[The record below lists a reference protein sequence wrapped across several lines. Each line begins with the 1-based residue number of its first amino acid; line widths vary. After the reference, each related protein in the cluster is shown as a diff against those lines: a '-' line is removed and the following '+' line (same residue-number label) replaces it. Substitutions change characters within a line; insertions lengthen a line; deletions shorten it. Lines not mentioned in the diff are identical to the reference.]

1 MRFTPARF
9 MTLLIIILR
18 FPLLLCC
25 PLFSF
30 FLGLLHLMESRE
42 ESTEE
47 EECTSREVRD
57 FPANNKINYKQHG
70 AGLQKSKEK
79 KQRSHF

>member
-1 MRFTPARF
+1 
-9 MTLLIIILR
+9 
-18 FPLLLCC
+18 
-25 PLFSF
+25 
-30 FLGLLHLMESRE
+30 MESRE